1 MRFLADECVDRQIVD
16 RLRHDGY
23 TVLYVAEMEPGISD
37 HDVLDLA
44 NHEGAV
50 LLTADKD
57 FGELVFRQDKVA
69 RGIVLV
75 RLAGLSPAIKADI
88 IATTIED
95 HGDWVF
101 EFIYGDYFGQ
111 CENPTE
117 SFPRSVNTSNYQY
130 PKKQAGT
137 EGRLRD
143 PACCC

>member
-1 MRFLADECVDRQIVD
+1 MIECVDRQIVD

-37 HDVLDLA
+37 HDVLNLA
-44 NHEGAV
+44 NHEGAI

-57 FGELVFRQDKVA
+57 FGELVFRQGKVT

-75 RLAGLSPAIKADI
+75 RLAGLLPAIKADI
-88 IATTIED
+88 IAATIED

-101 EFIYGDYFGQ
+101 EVIYGDYFWQ

-117 SFPRSVNTSNYQY
+117 SFLRSMNASSHRH
-130 PKKQAGT
+130 PKKRAGAA
-137 EGRLRD
+137 RWLRD
-143 PACCC
+143 QTCCCRF

>member
-1 MRFLADECVDRQIVD
+1 MRDRQIVD
-16 RLRHDGY
+16 RIRHDGH

-37 HDVLDLA
+37 HDVLNLA
-44 NHEGAV
+44 NHEVAI

-75 RLAGLSPAIKADI
+75 RLAGLLPAIKADI
-88 IATTIED
+88 IAATIED

-101 EFIYGDYFGQ
+101 EVIHGDYFGQ
-111 CENPTE
+111 RENPTE
-117 SFPRSVNTSNYQY
+117 SFLRSMNAPSHRH

-137 EGRLRD
+137 QGRLRD
-143 PACCC
+143 QACCC